1 MRKALEGVRV
11 LDLSHVWFGP
21 FCTLLLAHMG
31 AEVIKIE
38 PPWGDRTRMFP
49 PLHKRESPTFHALN
63 LGKKGMTLNLKHP
76 KGKEIFKELVK
87 ISDIVVE
94 NFTPGTMKK
103 LGLDYYT
110 LKKIKPDIIYASLSG
125 FGQTGPYSPRPSFY
139 SIAESISGHAYL
151 TGRRVDPNGPPI
163 GSPQAY
169 GDLGPALFA
178 AFSIVTAL
186 FYRERTGIGQWID
199 VAQADCMVALVAP
212 AIANYTIT
220 GLTEEERE
228 KKYPR
233 MRGPGIG
240 GFFKASD
247 GWVTV
252 LAGGGAFVDRINKLL
267 GVKEVTKE
275 MFQEW
280 VSKRTVKEVVD
291 TMVKLD
297 VPVAPVLRIEQVVEN
312 EHLKARN
319 MFVEV
324 EHPTLG
330 KIKVPN
336 FPVKF
341 SETPG
346 RVWGPAPMLGQHNEE
361 ILTKLLHY
369 TPEQIEALR
378 KEGVIT

>member
-21 FCTLLLAHMG
+21 FCTMLLAHMG

-49 PLHKRESPTFHALN
+49 PLHKRESPTFQVLN
-63 LGKKGMTLNLKHP
+63 LGKKDMALNLKHP

-87 ISDIVVE
+87 ISDVVVE

-103 LGLDYYT
+103 LGLDYEA
-110 LKKIKPDIIYASLSG
+110 LKEIKPDILYASLSG
-125 FGQTGPYSPRPSFY
+125 FGQTGPYSPRPSYF

-151 TGRRVDPNGPPI
+151 AGRSIGRPL

-178 AFSIVTAL
+178 AFSIATAL
-186 FYRERTGIGQWID
+186 FYREKTGIGQWID

-212 AIANYTIT
+212 AIGNYTIT
-220 GLTEEERE
+220 GLTEEERR

-240 GFFKASD
+240 GFLKASD

-252 LAGGGAFVDRINKLL
+252 LAGGGASIDRIAKLL
-267 GVKEVTKE
+267 GVKEVTRE

-312 EHLKARN
+312 EHFKARD

-369 TPEQIEALR
+369 TPEEIEALR